1 MHLPWLALDVF
12 KRPGINLRDMP
23 AVVTEAQQVFCMN
36 EPVRKAG
43 INPGTSLATVRSLVP
58 ELIHYARDPEAETQR
73 MQRLITAA
81 YEFTPYV
88 SQATFDA
95 LLLEMAGSLKLF
107 GGVKQTQRTLK
118 KRFGRLGHRIAVG
131 IAHTPR
137 AALACAKYGNESAWS
152 DYPQPTEIK
161 NTGMQPLQVLPLA
174 CLELKPKTRERFENM
189 GMHKVGDLLQVPRR
203 ELRKRF
209 GDELITYLE
218 QLTGDRADPWE
229 AEQPQ
234 EAFSERLHLIDPIR
248 GKDEVLEPMQLLA
261 EMLSAWL
268 AQTNLGV
275 RRLRWGVYTF
285 EGDGATFEVGFEQ
298 PRHELDEIMAIT
310 QLRMETVDL
319 PGEAMTVALDALR
332 VSHRGEK
339 WVERDVL
346 GQPLAQ
352 LLPPRELLERLTAR
366 LGSAALQ
373 RFALAD
379 DHRPEFAWKS
389 TEEEQQIVSSTS
401 LSVPLRGRR
410 PLWLLVP
417 PVKVRDE
424 HLQIIS
430 GPERIQCGWWEREQR
445 RDYFVARDRDESWC
459 WCFRDAQG
467 WFVHGYFA

>member
-12 KRPGINLRDMP
+12 KRPGVNLRDEP

-43 INPGTSLATVRSLVP
+43 INPGVSLATVRSLVP
-58 ELIHYARDPEAETQR
+58 DLIHYARDPEAETQR
-73 MQRLITAA
+73 MQYLVTVA

-88 SQATFDA
+88 SVAMFDA

-107 GGVKQTQRTLK
+107 GGIKQTQRQLR
-118 KRFGRLGHRIAVG
+118 KRFGRLGHRIAIG

-137 AALACAKYGNESAWS
+137 AALACAKFGNEIAWS
-152 DYPQPTEIK
+152 DYPQADEIEA
-161 NTGMQPLQVLPLA
+161 TGLQQLRGMPLA

-189 GMHKVGDLLQVPRR
+189 GMRQVGDLMQVPQR

-209 GDELITYLE
+209 GDELMTYLE
-218 QLTGDRADPWE
+218 HLTGDRIDLLK

-234 EAFSERLHLIDPIR
+234 ESFSERLHLIDPIR
-248 GKDEVLEPMQLLA
+248 GKDEVLEPMRHLA

-268 AQTNLGV
+268 GRTNLGV
-275 RRLRWGVYTF
+275 RRLGWGVYTF
-285 EGDGATFEVGFEQ
+285 EGDGTTFEVGFEQ

-310 QLRMETVDL
+310 QLRMEAVEL
-319 PGEAMTVALDALR
+319 PGEAMTIALDALR
-332 VSHRGEK
+332 ISHRGAK

-352 LLPPRELLERLTAR
+352 SLPPRELLERLTAR
-366 LGSAALQ
+366 LGAEALQ
-373 RFALAD
+373 RFALLD
-379 DHRPEFAWKS
+379 DHRPEFAWKP
-389 TEEEQQIVSSTS
+389 TEEESEIAASAA
-401 LSVPLRGRR
+401 LSVPIRGRR
-410 PLWLLVP
+410 PLWLLEP
-417 PVKVRDE
+417 PVKVRGE
-424 HLQIIS
+424 HLQIVS

-445 RDYFVARDRDESWC
+445 RDYFVARDRDGGWC